1 MVRVAALPDQPVPVR
16 ITITTDD
23 HWRWDRLAVELS
35 KGRKAAIMPI
45 TINPHP
51 VDETSDTPS
60 IPELQ
65 AKLESACLQS
75 LAHHTYSSMR
85 RMELAAQRLDDA
97 RWRLAVE
104 SNRWVQRDAV
114 TMLGGE
120 RGYWATRR
128 AMQCMKWACRHL
140 SPSTGKEL
148 ELHPTV
154 FPVHPV
160 DHQVGRGAQR

>member
-1 MVRVAALPDQPVPVR
+1 VR

-23 HWRWDRLAVELS
+23 HWWWDRLAVELS

-51 VDETSDTPS
+51 VEETSDIPS

-65 AKLESACLQS
+65 AKLELTIDCYRALTHSRHRGEV
-75 LAHHTYSSMR
+75 AHSIVVASR
-85 RMELAAQRLDDA
+85 RLDDA
-97 RWRLAVE
+97 RWQLAME

-114 TMLGGE
+114 TMWGGE
-120 RGYWATRR
+120 RGYWAARQ
-128 AMQCMKWACRHL
+128 AMQRLKWACRNL

-154 FPVHPV
+154 FPVYPV

>member
-1 MVRVAALPDQPVPVR
+1 VR
-16 ITITTDD
+16 ITIATDD
-23 HWRWDRLAVELS
+23 HWWWDRLTVELS
-35 KGRKAAIMPI
+35 EGREAAIMPI

-51 VDETSDTPS
+51 VDETSDIPS

-65 AKLESACLQS
+65 AELESAYLQS
-75 LAHHTYSSMR
+75 PDHHTYRSRWRMR
-85 RMELAAQRLDDA
+85 TAAQRLDDA
-97 RWRLAVE
+97 RWQLAVE

-114 TMLGGE
+114 AMWGGE
-120 RGYWATRR
+120 RGYWAARR
-128 AMQCMKWACRHL
+128 AIQCMKWACRHL

-154 FPVHPV
+154 FPAHPV

>member
-1 MVRVAALPDQPVPVR
+1 MR

-23 HWRWDRLAVELS
+23 HWWWDRLAVELS
-35 KGRKAAIMPI
+35 KGRKCAIMQVS
-45 TINPHP
+45 INPHP
-51 VDETSDTPS
+51 VDETSDIPS

-65 AKLESACLQS
+65 AELESAYLQS
-75 LAHHTYSSMR
+75 PDHHTYRSRWRMR
-85 RMELAAQRLDDA
+85 TAAQRLDDA
-97 RWRLAVE
+97 RWQLAVE

-114 TMLGGE
+114 AMWGGE
-120 RGYWATRR
+120 RGYWAARR

-154 FPVHPV
+154 FPAHPV
-160 DHQVGRGAQR
+160 DHQVGRDAQR